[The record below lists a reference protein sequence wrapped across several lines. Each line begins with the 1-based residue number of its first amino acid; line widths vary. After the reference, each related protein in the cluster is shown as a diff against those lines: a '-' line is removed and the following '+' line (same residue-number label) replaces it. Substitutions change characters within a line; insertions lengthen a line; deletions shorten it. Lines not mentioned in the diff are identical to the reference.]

1 MLYQLHTGWL
11 PTYREGQEPLIYFV
25 STAQD
30 VANSGSQFVFSN
42 GHGIARFTDWFDSL
56 DKLDEVDW
64 NTVYARMW
72 KDTIDDMDRQ
82 RRKQA
87 EFLVYRFCDWEMIQE
102 IGVLNPTMKGKVEGI
117 MDQFPEGHRR
127 VVRVRQDWYY
137 D

>member
-1 MLYQLHTGWL
+1 M
-11 PTYREGQEPLIYFV
+11 IYLV

-30 VANSGSQFVFSN
+30 VATSGFQFVFSN

-64 NTVYARMW
+64 DTVYARIW

-102 IGVLNPTMKGKVEGI
+102 IGVLNPTMKDKVEGI
-117 MDQFPEGHRR
+117 MDQFPEGRR
-127 VVRVRQDWYY
+127 RLVRVRRDWYY
-137 D
+137 